1 MRVRIK
7 FTKTGALKFL
17 GHLDVMRYFQ
27 KALRRAEI
35 DVAFSEGFSPHM
47 IMSFAAPLGLG
58 ITSTGEYFDLD
69 LKSADSSA
77 SLKKRLNDQMAEG
90 MEVLSVRQIPED
102 KASKCMSLV
111 AAADY
116 RVTFR
121 EGTVQLPDNWKDQLK
136 AFEKQETS
144 SILRKTKR
152 S

>member
-1 MRVRIK
+1 MEVGFVMRVRIK

-69 LKSADSSA
+69 LKSADSS
-77 SLKKRLNDQMAEG
+77 S
-90 MEVLSVRQIPED
+90 
-102 KASKCMSLV
+102 
-111 AAADY
+111 
-116 RVTFR
+116 
-121 EGTVQLPDNWKDQLK
+121 
-136 AFEKQETS
+136 
-144 SILRKTKR
+144 
-152 S
+152 